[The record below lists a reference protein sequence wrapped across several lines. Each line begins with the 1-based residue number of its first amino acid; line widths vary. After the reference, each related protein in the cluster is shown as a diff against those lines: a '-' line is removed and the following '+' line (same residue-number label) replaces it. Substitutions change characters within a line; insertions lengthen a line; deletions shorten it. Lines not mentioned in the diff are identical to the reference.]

1 MWCHAWLSCML
12 WCDQQQSHVSCTC
25 CQSWLAL
32 ASPPVTMA
40 SIAST
45 SPGPDAHAH
54 AIRCCLRTIHV
65 HRVLHLL
72 QIRGMHTILRDAN
85 TAKSDFVFYADRL
98 NRLIV
103 EAGLG
108 LLPFAEKTVM
118 TPTGAAATAAS
129 WHDASGQQDFRC
141 SGEVKRC
148 CCTRAS
154 QAAGCCTIHHAS
166 CCAVQRRAVLC

>member
-1 MWCHAWLSCML
+1 
-12 WCDQQQSHVSCTC
+12 
-25 CQSWLAL
+25 
-32 ASPPVTMA
+32 
-40 SIAST
+40 
-45 SPGPDAHAH
+45 
-54 AIRCCLRTIHV
+54 
-65 HRVLHLL
+65 
-72 QIRGMHTILRDAN
+72 MHTILRDAN

-141 SGEVKRC
+141 RGEVKRC
-148 CCTRAS
+148 CCTRGHHRR
-154 QAAGCCTIHHAS
+154 QDAAQFTTPHAVQYS
-166 CCAVQRRAVLC
+166 AEQCCADKLTSPHG